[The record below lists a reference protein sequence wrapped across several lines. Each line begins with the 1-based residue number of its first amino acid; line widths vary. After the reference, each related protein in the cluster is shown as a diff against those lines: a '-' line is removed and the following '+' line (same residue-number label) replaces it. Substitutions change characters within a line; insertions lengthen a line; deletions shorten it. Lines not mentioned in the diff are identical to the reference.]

1 LTAEDVG
8 KGNLFIGKSAGAK
21 IAALSIEYAKKKE
34 DIRLLTPDFYN
45 FAGFDIVDFYPV
57 PHFNMSHCRLCKKYN
72 YLPMKSQ

>member
-1 LTAEDVG
+1 M
-8 KGNLFIGKSAGAK
+8 

-57 PHFNMSHCRLCKKYN
+57 PHFNAYIYSNMSHCRLCKKYN

>member
-1 LTAEDVG
+1 M
-8 KGNLFIGKSAGAK
+8 

-57 PHFNMSHCRLCKKYN
+57 PHIRICHIADYAKNITIF
-72 YLPMKSQ
+72 Q